1 MSVIERCDRAVMDD
15 ARAVAESRSR
25 DAGVEV
31 RDDGSAR
38 AGSIERARGWMGVFL
53 RARRRTKTLESPPRA
68 KTRSRARRSV
78 QPTLNARFFV
88 SRVCF
93 GESREMEDAA
103 KRTVSER
110 TRSATPGREPDSLEG
125 MGWILE
131 LGARGTLARDASA
144 ARDAEPMT
152 TSTCPYHPIER

>member
-1 MSVIERCDRAVMDD
+1 M
-15 ARAVAESRSR
+15 
-25 DAGVEV
+25 
-31 RDDGSAR
+31 
-38 AGSIERARGWMGVFL
+38 FL
-53 RARRRTKTLESPPRA
+53 RARDGGPYTRVTAPREA
-68 KTRSRARRSV
+68 RSRARRSV

>member
-1 MSVIERCDRAVMDD
+1 MMLARWPNRDRATRAWRCATTGARERVDRTRARVD
-15 ARAVAESRSR
+15 GCFFARATADR
-25 DAGVEV
+25 
-31 RDDGSAR
+31 
-38 AGSIERARGWMGVFL
+38 
-53 RARRRTKTLESPPRA
+53 TLESPPRA